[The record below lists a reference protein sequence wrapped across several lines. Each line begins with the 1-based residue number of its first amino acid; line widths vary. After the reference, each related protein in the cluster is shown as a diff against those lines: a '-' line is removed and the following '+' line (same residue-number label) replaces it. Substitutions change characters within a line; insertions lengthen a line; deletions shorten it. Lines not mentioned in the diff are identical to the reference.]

1 MTKIISIFNNKG
13 GVGKTTILWNLAD
26 SLARKGKR
34 VLMVDF
40 DPQCNLSIAVLGSE
54 AFTEKLPTQNL
65 PYGTT
70 VRAYLQRF
78 LQNTP
83 GSEFFSHKGKHTHEN
98 VELAA
103 GDFWLNVYSEQLSV
117 GADLLTGTGIAK
129 YAAINDMICYANQR
143 QGVDYDFALV
153 DLPPSFGALVRA
165 ALYSSDY
172 YIIPCTSDTFSA
184 YCIGL
189 IAEMMP
195 DFISD
200 WGAGYSRFKK
210 ANPNFDL
217 YENLGAPKFAGWIFN
232 GFDTRGGNYVRADSI
247 HKDHIQTQID
257 ARFINNPKIEKASN
271 LTDSFIGDI
280 EDMNVLVQNSI
291 WQSVPVSQLG
301 NFRPLKNLQDKG
313 NWASN
318 QKEQIMTLGNKFLA
332 AADRVIA
339 ICK

>member
-1 MTKIISIFNNKG
+1 G
-13 GVGKTTILWNLAD
+13 LGHGDPILGLLQNSQNLAV
-26 SLARKGKR
+26 RKSGRFHVKSP
-34 VLMVDF
+34 F
-40 DPQCNLSIAVLGSE
+40 GSVSE
-54 AFTEKLPTQNL
+54 ILPINAT
-65 PYGTT
+65 
-70 VRAYLQRF
+70 
-78 LQNTP
+78 
-83 GSEFFSHKGKHTHEN
+83 S
-98 VELAA
+98 
-103 GDFWLNVYSEQLSV
+103 FWE
-117 GADLLTGTGIAK
+117 
-129 YAAINDMICYANQR
+129 
-143 QGVDYDFALV
+143 DY
-153 DLPPSFGALVRA
+153 P
-165 ALYSSDY
+165 
-172 YIIPCTSDTFSA
+172 
-184 YCIGL
+184 
-189 IAEMMP
+189 
-195 DFISD
+195 
-200 WGAGYSRFKK
+200 GYSRFKK